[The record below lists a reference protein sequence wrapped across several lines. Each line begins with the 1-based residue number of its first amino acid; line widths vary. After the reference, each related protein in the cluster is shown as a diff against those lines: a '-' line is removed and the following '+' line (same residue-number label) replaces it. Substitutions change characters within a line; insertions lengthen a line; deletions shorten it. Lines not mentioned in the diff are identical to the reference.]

1 MVVSCLLPL
10 QSDLF
15 QDDIY
20 PPCVSTEP
28 ALSMDEW
35 VAGKNAEPN
44 RMNME
49 TLYVGGTA
57 APAAKKSSKLGRAQ
71 PKADGG

>member
-10 QSDLF
+10 QSELF

-28 ALSMDEW
+28 ALSLEEW
-35 VAGKNAEPN
+35 IAGKNAEPN
-44 RMNME
+44 RMDME
-49 TLYVGGTA
+49 TLYSGAAT
-57 APAAKKSSKLGRAQ
+57 APAAKKSSKLGGAQ
-71 PKADGG
+71 PKAGGG